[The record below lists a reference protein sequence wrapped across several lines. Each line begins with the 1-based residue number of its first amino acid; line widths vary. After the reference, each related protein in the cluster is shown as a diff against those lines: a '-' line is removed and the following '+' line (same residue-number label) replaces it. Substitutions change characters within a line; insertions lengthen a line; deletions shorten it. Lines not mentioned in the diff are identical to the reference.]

1 MYVFPAGGICTMC
14 SKICDEDDTQ
24 GSTFLTDVWLIST
37 QNWITESYWK
47 FNLKKIGRR
56 IGITKKVVLGFAWRV
71 EDYKSWRW
79 LVMLCV
85 QGCGWTGPGNM
96 CAAPSPRQPPATPPL
111 NLKICCDSSIVPQIL
126 ALSTKNVK
134 YLIRNPFVSFKWGIE
149 ARVFIYWRYIYN
161 LTGSVSCDPYI
172 NYMSQMLYAGQSD
185 REDVT
190 FFTDF

>member
-1 MYVFPAGGICTMC
+1 MQQGGKACLTFNKSRTKSSWRKMYVFPAGGICTMC
-14 SKICDEDDTQ
+14 SKICDEDETQ

-79 LVMLCV
+79 LVM
-85 QGCGWTGPGNM
+85 
-96 CAAPSPRQPPATPPL
+96 CAGLWLDGTWEHVCRPQPPATPPL

-161 LTGSVSCDPYI
+161 LTGSVSCDP
-172 NYMSQMLYAGQSD
+172 
-185 REDVT
+185 
-190 FFTDF
+190 

>member
-14 SKICDEDDTQ
+14 SKICDEDETQ

-79 LVMLCV
+79 LVM
-85 QGCGWTGPGNM
+85 
-96 CAAPSPRQPPATPPL
+96 CAGLWLDGTWEHVCRPQPPPATSHTHTYPQQFFKFQTWQMTVVYYKVDYLPGGVRIWFRPNCRVGVFGDMA
-111 NLKICCDSSIVPQIL
+111 NLSSEI
-126 ALSTKNVK
+126 
-134 YLIRNPFVSFKWGIE
+134 G
-149 ARVFIYWRYIYN
+149 
-161 LTGSVSCDPYI
+161 
-172 NYMSQMLYAGQSD
+172 
-185 REDVT
+185 
-190 FFTDF
+190 